1 MSHVVLAVL
10 VVLVV
15 EQLEKEKRQRE
26 RKKERKRKRKK
37 TRNFVVKGSSFSSW
51 LQDHLRK
58 SFLLLGQIIRNRGN
72 KPT

>member
-26 RKKERKRKRKK
+26 RKKERKRKK